1 MRTRTDRRLPLVTA
15 SAIDALWLCA
25 YRFRPDVPKAADR
38 PGVGALTGTMFHG
51 LVEHALDGLDPR
63 TRPAVPGADA
73 TRAWRMFE
81 RWQDWWGAWN
91 PGFGWVSERPYA
103 ISLSTGAGR
112 FRADS
117 TGQRDYRWCDPVDE
131 VPGTVDA
138 VAVVDGVVHAVD
150 WKTGDPRYVSS
161 ARDSRQLRTL
171 ALAAMRAHRAEAAI
185 VTVVSVSE
193 FAEPVPDSHEI
204 DVLDA
209 DVHEDELRAR
219 VAAIH
224 TSEPSPGTHCRFC
237 RVIDCAAR
245 PAGYARPKV
254 A

>member
-1 MRTRTDRRLPLVTA
+1 MRTRTERRLPLVTA

-25 YRFRPDVPKAADR
+25 YRFRPDVPKAVDR

-63 TRPAVPGADA
+63 TRTPVTGADA

-81 RWQDWWGAWN
+81 RWQEWWPAWN
-91 PGFGWVSERPYA
+91 PGFAWVSERPYA

-112 FRADS
+112 FHADS
-117 TGQRDYRWCDPVDE
+117 TGPRNYRWCDPADE
-131 VPGTVDA
+131 IPGTVDA
-138 VAVVDGVVHAVD
+138 VAVVDGVVHALD
-150 WKTGDPRYVSS
+150 WKTGRVEYVTP
-161 ARDSRQLRTL
+161 ARESLQLRTL
-171 ALAAMRAHRAEAAI
+171 ALAAMRAHGAAAAV
-185 VTVVSVSE
+185 VTVVAVSE
-193 FAEPVPDSHEI
+193 FTDPVADSYEV

-209 DVHEDELRAR
+209 DVHELELRER
-219 VAAIH
+219 VGAIA
-224 TSEPSPGTHCRFC
+224 TAEPTPGTHCRFC
-237 RVIDCAAR
+237 KVIDCAAR